1 MKWVRNEVSP
11 YLLFLP
17 LCYGVFIAAD
27 DMTLVVTIL
36 PDILQS
42 LKVPVNDIDRA
53 SWLIIAFLIGYSV
66 TMPIMGRMSD
76 RWGYRRA
83 FLLALAVFM
92 VGSAGVALTPALSEA
107 LNAVPSLDPY
117 GWAIFSRVVQSLG
130 AGAAI
135 PIALAAA
142 EELVGPTR
150 RIVAFG
156 LVGASAEAGGV
167 FGPVWAGA
175 ITDWIGWEW
184 TFWLNIPLS
193 LLAVIALVFMPKG
206 RSHDTRVDLLG
217 AGAFAIGLTV
227 LTVGLF
233 RISEPDLVMIIM
245 FATTVVFTALII
257 TRLQTSHDPA
267 IPHVL
272 FGLKDFTWSN
282 VTHFLV
288 GAALMIGLISVP
300 LLAGTI
306 YGLSAL
312 DAGLMLMRMTI
323 ALGVAALIGG
333 IVATYFGV
341 RIPTIAGLIIA
352 AVGFNFI
359 STWPLEIQEP
369 RASIDLVLVG
379 IGLGLVIAPI
389 TESALRRV
397 PEEDRGIA
405 SGLLTLSRN
414 IGMTVGLAVVA
425 SLGAEQFLTTAP
437 NIEEMIANPDSAN
450 EAGLA
455 VFSNFFT
462 YASTAC
468 IVAVIPAWLMT
479 RNYKSDEDAAE
490 SATASVST

>member
-1 MKWVRNEVSP
+1 M
-11 YLLFLP
+11 
-17 LCYGVFIAAD
+17 FIAAD

-36 PDILQS
+36 PDIMQS

-53 SWLIIAFLIGYSV
+53 SWLIIAFLIGYSA

-83 FLLALAVFM
+83 FWLALAVFM
-92 VGSAGVALTPALSEA
+92 VGSAGVAITPSFAETIDS
-107 LNAVPSLDPY
+107 VPFFDPY
-117 GWAIFSRVVQSLG
+117 RWTIFSRVVQSLG

-156 LVGASAEAGGV
+156 MVGASAEAGGV

-175 ITDWIGWEW
+175 VTDWIGWEW

-193 LLAVIALVFMPKG
+193 LLAILALVFMPKG
-206 RSHDTRVDLLG
+206 RSHDTKIDLPG
-217 AGAFAIGLTV
+217 VIAFAIGLTV
-227 LTVGLF
+227 LTIGLF
-233 RISEPDLVMIIM
+233 RISKPDVIMIVA
-245 FATTVVFTALII
+245 FVTATVLAGLII
-257 TRLQTSHDPA
+257 TRLRTSHDPA
-267 IPHVL
+267 IPRVL
-272 FGLKDFTWSN
+272 FGLTDFNWSN

-312 DAGLMLMRMTI
+312 DSGLLLMRMTI
-323 ALGVAALIGG
+323 ALGAAAFIGG
-333 IVATYFGV
+333 IIATRFGV

-352 AVGFNFI
+352 AIGFNFV
-359 STWPLEIQEP
+359 STWGLEVQEP
-369 RASIDLVLVG
+369 GASIDLVFIG
-379 IGLGLVIAPI
+379 TGLGLVIAPI

-437 NIEEMIANPDSAN
+437 NIEDMIANPDSAN

-455 VFSNFFT
+455 IFSNFFT

-468 IVAVIPAWLMT
+468 IIAVIPAWLMT
-479 RNYKSDEDAAE
+479 RNYEPNQDEIE
-490 SATASVST
+490 PSTAGV

>member
-1 MKWVRNEVSP
+1 MQWIKNEVSP

-36 PDILQS
+36 PDIMQS

-53 SWLIIAFLIGYSV
+53 AWLIIAFLIGYSA
-66 TMPIMGRMSD
+66 TMPIMGRLSD

-83 FLLALAVFM
+83 FWLALAVFM
-92 VGSAGVALTPALSEA
+92 VGSAGVALIPSLSEA
-107 LNAVPSLDPY
+107 LDAIPQLDSY
-117 GWAIFSRVVQSLG
+117 RWAIISRVVQSLG

-150 RIVAFG
+150 RIIAFG
-156 LVGASAEAGGV
+156 MVGASAEAGGV

-175 ITDWIGWEW
+175 IADWIGWEW

-193 LLAVIALVFMPKG
+193 MLAIIALAFMPRG
-206 RSHDTRVDLLG
+206 RSHDTKVDWLG
-217 AGAFAIGLTV
+217 ASAFAIGLTV
-227 LTVGLF
+227 FTIGLF
-233 RISEPDLVMIIM
+233 RISEPDVVMITA
-245 FATTVVFTALII
+245 FVTAAVLSALII
-257 TRLQTSHDPA
+257 VRLRTSHDPA
-267 IPHVL
+267 IPRVL
-272 FGLKDFTWSN
+272 FGLKDFNWSN

-288 GAALMIGLISVP
+288 GAALMIGLVSVP

-312 DAGLMLMRMTI
+312 DAGLLLMRMTI
-323 ALGVAALIGG
+323 ALGISALIGG
-333 IVATYFGV
+333 VIATYFGV
-341 RIPTIAGLIIA
+341 RIPTIAGLVIA

-359 STWPLEIQEP
+359 STWGLEIQEP

-405 SGLLTLSRN
+405 SGLLTLARN

-468 IVAVIPAWLMT
+468 VIAVIPAWLMS
-479 RNYKSDEDAAE
+479 RNYKPNQDATE
-490 SATASVST
+490 PATASV